1 MPMLRLASGA
11 QRTYTDQGPRNGRPI
26 ILLTSQTEQGN
37 EWSAEIS
44 KLLLGRGYRVLQFGP
59 TGPRQHLPI
68 DSFRSEQPD
77 VEVLIETLQ
86 LAPAHI
92 VEKVGD
98 ISSACQVVADRRP
111 NLVAS
116 VALILSTDSAERLT
130 SSGSDGS
137 THLARPI
144 TAPAVILAGGEDSA
158 DIDVTGYRA
167 LLQNLRVRV
176 FPDTGVGFPQSSA
189 AMLVDEISMNVG
201 RATSNAWFA
210 ARSVRMSLVPRL
222 VSGAMRRILSTRV
235 PGPTRSFIVSA
246 KGEPDVVQ
254 VPTRHGLV
262 RCFIY
267 RAKGDNVGPVP
278 VVVHLHGG
286 GFILNNARVEDFIAL
301 ELAQSAGAT
310 VVSVDYSTAPS
321 VRYPV
326 AEEQAYDV
334 LQWVAAHS
342 ADQGWDSDRI
352 GLSGQSAGAKLALS
366 ALALA
371 RLEGPAVYACALIV
385 PPVDMTIPAK
395 EYISL
400 LARPLINP
408 KTVRLIQRTYF
419 VDETRRFEPTASPL
433 LDPNLA
439 ANMPPVLIVSAELDT
454 ITAQTR
460 RFASRLRYEGVE
472 VTHHV
477 AQQVDHGYLGIDTS
491 PPEEVRR
498 SLHLLA
504 EHFRVNRHGNGKGDT
519 SDPPQAGTLP
529 LAGPLSP

>member
-176 FPDTGVGFPQSSA
+176 FPDTGVGFPNRRRRCSS
-189 AMLVDEISMNVG
+189 
-201 RATSNAWFA
+201 T
-210 ARSVRMSLVPRL
+210 
-222 VSGAMRRILSTRV
+222 
-235 PGPTRSFIVSA
+235 
-246 KGEPDVVQ
+246 K
-254 VPTRHGLV
+254 
-262 RCFIY
+262 
-267 RAKGDNVGPVP
+267 
-278 VVVHLHGG
+278 
-286 GFILNNARVEDFIAL
+286 
-301 ELAQSAGAT
+301 
-310 VVSVDYSTAPS
+310 
-321 VRYPV
+321 
-326 AEEQAYDV
+326 
-334 LQWVAAHS
+334 
-342 ADQGWDSDRI
+342 
-352 GLSGQSAGAKLALS
+352 
-366 ALALA
+366 
-371 RLEGPAVYACALIV
+371 
-385 PPVDMTIPAK
+385 
-395 EYISL
+395 
-400 LARPLINP
+400 
-408 KTVRLIQRTYF
+408 
-419 VDETRRFEPTASPL
+419 SP
-433 LDPNLA
+433 
-439 ANMPPVLIVSAELDT
+439 
-454 ITAQTR
+454 
-460 RFASRLRYEGVE
+460 
-472 VTHHV
+472 
-477 AQQVDHGYLGIDTS
+477 
-491 PPEEVRR
+491 
-498 SLHLLA
+498 
-504 EHFRVNRHGNGKGDT
+504 
-519 SDPPQAGTLP
+519 
-529 LAGPLSP
+529 